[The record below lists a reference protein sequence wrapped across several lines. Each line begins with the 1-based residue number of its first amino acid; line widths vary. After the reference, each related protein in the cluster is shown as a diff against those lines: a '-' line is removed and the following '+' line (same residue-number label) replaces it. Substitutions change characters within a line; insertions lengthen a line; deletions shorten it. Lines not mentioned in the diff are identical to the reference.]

1 VPEFEPRRPTATPPF
16 FSSTRATSDATDQEE
31 YDSSSVA
38 TETPRQREGLPP
50 GYRMRHDSH
59 YVDQLTNRAAQPQ
72 IRTVPIRDI
81 DNPKSADVREVEPL
95 VRSITKYG
103 VIEPLIVRGRA
114 GRFELIA
121 GARRLRAAIAAGL
134 NEVPCV
140 VHTCDDARAQALA
153 EAANLHTAPEGTAAD
168 AAELP
173 SSSLPELRQS
183 FSTIESCLHLLSSRD
198 TSLRDRV
205 ALDLV
210 RTEVHRATRLVQSL
224 EILARTP
231 ALAVTDLSVHAALQ
245 SALEAY
251 VPERRLGGVQLAL
264 DIAEGSHTISGDPE
278 WFAVGLS
285 GAIGGMLALVQTA
298 KTPSL
303 QIRLTGTA
311 SGPSIMLELSQH
323 VVTVPP
329 WALSRFFDATWTERP
344 GGFQAATELAAAR
357 KVMELHR
364 GGVETLT
371 GDRGGCRIVV
381 VLPTLDKVEK

>member
-1 VPEFEPRRPTATPPF
+1 MPEFEPRRTPPF
-16 FSSTRATSDATDQEE
+16 FPSTRTNSDATDEE
-31 YDSSSVA
+31 DFDTSSVA
-38 TETPRQREGLPP
+38 TETPPQREGLPP

-81 DNPKSADVREVEPL
+81 DNPRPADVRDVEPL

-121 GARRLRAAIAAGL
+121 GARRLRAAAAAGL

-140 VHTCDDARAQALA
+140 VHTCDDARAKALG
-153 EAANLHTAPEGTAAD
+153 EATNLHASPDGAA
-168 AAELP
+168 ATGHELP
-173 SSSLPELRQS
+173 PSSLPELRQS
-183 FSTIESCLHLLSSRD
+183 FGTIESCLHLIAERD
-198 TSLRDRV
+198 ASLRDRV
-205 ALDLV
+205 VLDLV

-224 EILARTP
+224 EVLARTP
-231 ALAVTDLSVHAALQ
+231 ALTVSELSVHTTLDRV
-245 SALEAY
+245 LEAY
-251 VPERRLGGVQLAL
+251 LPERRLGGVQLAF
-264 DIAEGSHTISGDPE
+264 DVADGSHTISADPE

-298 KTPSL
+298 KNPSL
-303 QIRLTGTA
+303 QVRLTGTA
-311 SGPSIMLELSQH
+311 AGPSIMLEVSQQA
-323 VVTVPP
+323 VTVAP

-344 GGFQAATELAAAR
+344 GGFQAAVELAAAR

-364 GGVETLT
+364 GGVEILT
-371 GDRGGCRIVV
+371 GERGGCRIVV
-381 VLPTLDKVEK
+381 VLPTTSEK